1 VFWGTVLKF
10 FLPGSI
16 IYFCLLILLQIPSF
30 IAALPA
36 LVTIFPYL
44 VLIVGLF
51 LGWRFS
57 RSRLIFILIILA
69 MVDRALRQLTFQPQA
84 GIEIDR
90 IVFNIL
96 SFLLPLNI
104 LIIAFIR
111 ERGILTLRGMGRLG
125 LLGIQPFII
134 YTLVKFR
141 YLEFFTFLDS
151 ELISSTFF
159 KEVAIPQPSM
169 LLFVVVF
176 IFLIFNFII
185 KKDFFEGGL
194 FWTLLCMFSALLEEG
209 ASDVAIMYLSTAGL
223 ILIVSILEYSHNVA
237 YRDELTGL
245 PSRRS
250 LSETFLKLPNRY
262 SIAMLDIDNFKKFN
276 DRYGHDVGDQVL
288 RMVAFQIL
296 KVSGGGKAFRYGGE
310 EFTIV
315 FPGKTATETRQHLE
329 CLRKTIAN
337 NLFVIRSP
345 KRPINKPKDLE
356 SAPRSSKRVKI
367 TVSIGVAERG
377 ENLTEPDDVLKAADQ
392 ALLRAKKAG
401 RDQVRIYG
409 KLHTRER

>member
-1 VFWGTVLKF
+1 VVWGTVLKF

-16 IYFCLLILLQIPSF
+16 IYFFLLILLQMQSF
-30 IAALPA
+30 NAVMPA
-36 LVTIFPYL
+36 FVTFFPYL

-57 RSRLIFILIILA
+57 RSRLIFTLIILA
-69 MVDRALRQLTFQPQA
+69 IVDRTLRQLTFQPQA
-84 GIEIDR
+84 GIDVDR

-111 ERGILTLRGMGRLG
+111 ERGIFTLRGMGRLG
-125 LLGIQPFII
+125 LISIQPFII

-151 ELISSTFF
+151 ELVSSNFF
-159 KEVAIPQPSM
+159 EQAAIPQPSM
-169 LLFVVVF
+169 LLFIIVF
-176 IFLIFNFII
+176 IFLIVNFII
-185 KKDFFEGGL
+185 KKDVFEGGL
-194 FWTLLCMFSALLEEG
+194 FWALLCMFLALLEKG
-209 ASDVAIMYLSTAGL
+209 ASNVAIMYLSTAGL
-223 ILIVSILEYSHNVA
+223 ILIVSVLEYSHTVA

-250 LSETFLKLPNRY
+250 LSDAFLKLPNRY
-262 SIAMLDIDNFKKFN
+262 SIAMLDIDHFKKFN
-276 DRYGHDVGDQVL
+276 DQYGHDVGDQVL
-288 RMVAFQIL
+288 RMVASRIL

-310 EFTIV
+310 EFTII
-315 FPGKTATETRQHLE
+315 FPGKTANESRQHVE
-329 CLRKTIAN
+329 HLRKTIAN
-337 NLFVIRSP
+337 NFFVIRSP
-345 KRPINKPKDLE
+345 KRPMNKPQDLE
-356 SAPRSSKRVKI
+356 SAPRSSKRTKI

-401 RDQVRIYG
+401 RDRVRIYG
-409 KLHTRER
+409 KLHAREE